1 MPVYAAM
8 RRSFTKGDIALFH
21 APMEFVYLR
30 RGVASGTC
38 RRSVN
43 TRDGCGL
50 RRASNLKDGSNS
62 LQSPFLRKET
72 QAWGHAVILPRR
84 KFLHLAAATALPSL
98 TCIAAAQDAYPSRPI
113 HVVIGFT
120 PGAAADVVAR
130 VLSQA
135 ATPILGQQLVVENKP
150 GAGSSIAAE
159 YVAHS
164 AKDGYTVF
172 LATLSI
178 ITNQI
183 INPNAALDL
192 IRDFEPVALLEAA
205 AIILVVNPTTN
216 IHSVSELITFAK
228 ANPDQAFHSTIVGS
242 MPHFASEL
250 FAQQAGIKLTQV
262 PYQGSPQAVA
272 DVIAGRTLMT
282 FSPAS
287 TVVGQIATGNL
298 RALATTSNKRASALP
313 DVPTMAESGLPN
325 FDTSLWFGLL
335 VPAGTPR
342 PIVDR
347 LAAAT
352 HEAMHAPAAIAA
364 LRPQGDDPLDAGP
377 DEFAAFMRSEI
388 TRWTEVARAAGMK
401 S

>member
-1 MPVYAAM
+1 MV
-8 RRSFTKGDIALFH
+8 
-21 APMEFVYLR
+21 
-30 RGVASGTC
+30 
-38 RRSVN
+38 
-43 TRDGCGL
+43 
-50 RRASNLKDGSNS
+50 
-62 LQSPFLRKET
+62 
-72 QAWGHAVILPRR
+72 LPRR
-84 KFLHLAAATALPSL
+84 KFLHLAAGTAALPSL
-98 TCIAAAQDAYPSRPI
+98 TRIAAAQDAYPSRPV
-113 HVVIGFT
+113 HVIIGFT

-192 IRDFEPVALLEAA
+192 TRDFEPIALLEAA
-205 AIILVVNPTTN
+205 AIVLVVNPASKLY
-216 IHSVSELITFAK
+216 SVSEVIAFAK
-228 ANPDQAFHSTIVGS
+228 ANPDQALDSNVIGS

-287 TVVGQIATGNL
+287 TVVGQIAAGKL
-298 RALATTSNKRASALP
+298 RALATTTNKRASALP
-313 DVPTMAESGLPN
+313 DVPTMAESGMPN

-335 VPAGTPR
+335 APAGTPR

-347 LAAAT
+347 LAAAAQQ
-352 HEAMHAPAAIAA
+352 AMHTPAAMGA

-388 TRWTEVARAAGMK
+388 ARWTEVARAAGMK

>member
-1 MPVYAAM
+1 M
-8 RRSFTKGDIALFH
+8 
-21 APMEFVYLR
+21 
-30 RGVASGTC
+30 
-38 RRSVN
+38 
-43 TRDGCGL
+43 
-50 RRASNLKDGSNS
+50 
-62 LQSPFLRKET
+62 
-72 QAWGHAVILPRR
+72 ILPRR
-84 KFLHLAAATALPSL
+84 KFLHFAAGAVALPSL
-98 TCIAAAQDAYPSRPI
+98 TGLAAAQDAYPSRPI

-172 LATLSI
+172 LSTLSI

-192 IRDFEPVALLEAA
+192 TKDFEPVALLEAA
-205 AIILVVNPTTN
+205 AIILVVNPASN
-216 IHSVSELITFAK
+216 INSVSELVAFAK
-228 ANPDQAFHSTIVGS
+228 AKPDQALDSNVIGS

-250 FAQQAGIKLTQV
+250 FAQRAGIKLTQV

-287 TVVGQIATGNL
+287 TIVGQIAAGKL
-298 RALATTSNKRASALP
+298 RALATTTKKRAGVLP
-313 DVPTMAESGLPN
+313 DVPTMAEAGIPD

-335 VPAGTPR
+335 APAGTPR
-342 PIVDR
+342 PIVDK

-352 HEAMHAPAAIAA
+352 RQAVHTPAAMDA

-377 DEFAAFMRSEI
+377 DEFATFMRSEI
-388 TRWTEVARAAGMK
+388 TRWTEVARAAGIK